1 MPLLNPS
8 QRRQFA
14 EIMEANGFTTDEF
27 ELVPSKAGT
36 SARQEGETLLLT
48 GTEYFFSVY
57 MNLTRRWTLDD
68 KFYLEMSPG
77 PQSLHVRATAYD
89 WDSVCHYFVEFL
101 HLLRHE
107 LGSVDPWSSPG
118 VKRVAKKK
126 GGQTLIPAGNEFTG
140 QRLVRLVFAEAK
152 KSLDVL
158 DPYIGPELLDRVDD
172 AGIDV
177 KLRLLTGR
185 KAKLSA
191 SYFAA
196 FKKTYGSAEL
206 RVLEEDK
213 LHDRFIIVDG
223 ITAYHVGHS
232 IKDLGKKDTNVSPV
246 GDIRSL
252 RSLFEQ
258 RWAEAKALG
267 QA

>member
-8 QRRQFA
+8 QRRQLA

-27 ELVPSKAGT
+27 DLLPSKAAT
-36 SARQEGETLLLT
+36 SMRQEGETLLLK

-57 MNLTRRWTLDD
+57 THLTRWTMDD
-68 KFYLEMSPG
+68 RFYLEMSPG

-89 WDSVCHYFVEFL
+89 WESVCHYFMEYL
-101 HLLRHE
+101 QLLRHE

-118 VKRVAKKK
+118 VRRVTKKK

-140 QRLVRLVFAEAK
+140 QRLVRLVFADAK

-158 DPYIGPELLDRVDD
+158 DPYIGPELLDRLDD

-185 KAKLSA
+185 KSKISA

-223 ITAYHVGHS
+223 STAYHVGHS
-232 IKDLGKKDTNVSPV
+232 IKDLGKKDSNVSPV
-246 GDIRSL
+246 SDIGSL
-252 RSLFEQ
+252 KSLFEQ
-258 RWAEAKALG
+258 RWAEAKLLG